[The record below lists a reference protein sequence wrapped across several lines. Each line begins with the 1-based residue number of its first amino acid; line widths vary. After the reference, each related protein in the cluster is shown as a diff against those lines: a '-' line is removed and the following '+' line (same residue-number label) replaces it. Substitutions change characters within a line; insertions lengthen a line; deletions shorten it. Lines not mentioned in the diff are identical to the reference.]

1 MDEFYYVVEV
11 DGLSVMSSEKY
22 YSTREAYIRKLKAD
36 EEGDSCKIYCEDVD
50 LTNNIL
56 LMGGKRNWGLYL

>member
-1 MDEFYYVVEV
+1 MSVFHYELTVN
-11 DGLSVMSSEKY
+11 GLPVGLF

-50 LTNNIL
+50 LTDNIL